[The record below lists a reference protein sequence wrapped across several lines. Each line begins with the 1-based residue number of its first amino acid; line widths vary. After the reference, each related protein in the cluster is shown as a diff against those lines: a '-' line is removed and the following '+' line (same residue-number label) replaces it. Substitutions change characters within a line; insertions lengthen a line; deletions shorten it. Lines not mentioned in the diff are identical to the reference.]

1 MMPITIEQNYIL
13 IILHDFL
20 HEEKT
25 DIKYVNWEKLYTI
38 ANQQQIG
45 AIVYSQTKNKLFEK
59 VFYHQIS
66 RAVRMEKHI
75 KELERLLD
83 GYEYFFFKGVCL
95 KELYPIS
102 RIRSMGDVD
111 LVIHENDQ
119 EKIKKC
125 LIDNGFIY
133 KNSWM
138 EQSQYYKENICYEVH
153 NRLVLSRDN
162 NDKHEAFSSEVWK
175 YVKENRLDL
184 SYHFVYVLF
193 HLRKHLLGHGVGL
206 RQFMDIAVLSKC
218 KADLD
223 WVWIEECLEKL
234 GALEFAKQVF
244 AFNEKA
250 FGIHPSI
257 DTEPMDEGFYQEAL
271 SRIFEGGVF
280 GFGLDDDYS
289 RQILKIMENQGVE
302 ADGAKKK
309 YILAKLFPPY
319 DQISRCSYLGYLKKS
334 KLLLPFAWI
343 HRLIYLASSKEARNE
358 LKKVI
363 SVENRDIQEQQQIKS
378 KWRI

>member
-13 IILHDFL
+13 EILHDFL

-25 DIKYVNWEKLYTI
+25 DIKDVNWEKLYTI

-59 VFYHQIS
+59 VYYHQIS

-83 GYEYFFFKGVCL
+83 GYEYFFFKGACL
-95 KELYPIS
+95 KELYSIP

-111 LVIHENDQ
+111 LVIHETDQ
-119 EKIKKC
+119 EKIKKR

-162 NDKHEAFSSEVWK
+162 NDKYEAFLSEVWK
-175 YVKENRLDL
+175 YVKENRLDW
-184 SYHFVYVLF
+184 SYHFIHVLF

-206 RQFMDIAVLSKC
+206 RQFMDIAVLCKC
-218 KADLD
+218 KTDLD
-223 WVWIEECLEKL
+223 WVWIAESLENL
-234 GALEFAKQVF
+234 DALEFAKQVF

-250 FGIHPSI
+250 FGIQPPV
-257 DTEPMDEGFYQEAL
+257 DTEPMDEEFYQEAL

-280 GFGLDDDYS
+280 GFGLDDDCPK
-289 RQILKIMENQGVE
+289 QILKIMGDEGVK
-302 ADGAKKK
+302 AGRAKKK
-309 YILAKLFPPY
+309 YILGRLFPSY
-319 DQISRCSYLGYLKKS
+319 EQISTCSYLGYLKKT
-334 KLLLPFAWI
+334 KILLPFAWI
-343 HRLIYLASSKEARNE
+343 HRLLYLAGSKEARKE
-358 LKKVI
+358 LKKVM